1 MGTFED
7 VDPGWFEDEI
17 VKLFLT
23 RLVLGMPIYFKQ
35 VESVFTKV
43 KTEMKSWN

>member
-23 RLVLGMPIYFKQ
+23 RLARAYVVLQVGGM
-35 VESVFTKV
+35 
-43 KTEMKSWN
+43 